1 MRSTRGYTL
10 IELLISLA
18 LIGIISAIAVP
29 VFIESNARNGIWTGS
44 ELIGAQVRQARLK
57 AISRNLRFR
66 VRFNCPNTGD
76 FRILQVTG
84 VALIDN
90 AANRCSAQQLYDSG
104 VYSMPT
110 GVSFG
115 AVPTL
120 EVNGRGVYTAI
131 GSAIPQVIDVTYG
144 SSTRSL
150 TVTATGQITF
160 ETY

>member
-1 MRSTRGYTL
+1 MRSARGYTL

-18 LIGIISAIAVP
+18 IVGIVSAIAVP

-44 ELIGAQVRQARLK
+44 ELIGAQIRQARLK
-57 AISRNLRFR
+57 AISRNLSFR
-66 VRFNCPNTGD
+66 VRFDCPNAGE

-104 VYSMPT
+104 VYTMPT

-120 EVNGRGVYTAI
+120 EVSGRGVYTAI
-131 GSAIPQVIDVTYG
+131 GSAIPQIINVTYG
-144 SSTRSL
+144 ASTRSL

-160 ETY
+160 EAF